1 MKVIGLVSG
10 GKDSCYNMMQ
20 CVAHGHEI
28 AALANLKPPLQSGK
42 DELDSYMYQ
51 TVGHDAIQYYA
62 ECMDVPLYRGEIRG
76 TPIHQENN
84 YVATPEDETEDLYK
98 LLSEIVRIHPDIQ
111 GVSVG
116 AILSNYQRVR
126 VEHVCDRLGLKSLAY
141 LWERDQKEL
150 LKEMADSG
158 VQAILV
164 KVAAMGL
171 KASHLGRTIGEMYP
185 LLCELNDKYQCHIC
199 GEGGEYETFTLD
211 CPLFKK
217 RIIVN
222 DTQTIVHSDDAFA
235 PVAYLKFKHCSLLDK
250 E

>member
-1 MKVIGLVSG
+1 
-10 GKDSCYNMMQ
+10 MMQ

-28 AALANLKPPLQSGK
+28 VALANLKPPTSTGK

-51 TVGHDAIQYYA
+51 TVGHDAIHFYA
-62 ECMDVPLYRGEIRG
+62 ECMSLPLYRREIQG
-76 TPIHQENN
+76 TPIHQEYE
-84 YVATPEDETEDLYK
+84 YVATPKDETEDLH
-98 LLSEIVRIHPDIQ
+98 LLLQDILKDHPDVQ

-116 AILSNYQRVR
+116 AILSNYQRIR

-150 LKEMADSG
+150 LAEMADAG

-171 KASHLGRTIGEMYP
+171 KPIHLGKTIGEMYP
-185 LLCELNDKYQCHIC
+185 YLCELNEKYESHIC

-211 CPLFKK
+211 CPLFRK
-217 RIIVN
+217 RIVVEE
-222 DTQTIVHSDDAFA
+222 TETVVHSDDAFA
-235 PVAYLKFKHCSLLDK
+235 PVAYLKFKRCAIADK